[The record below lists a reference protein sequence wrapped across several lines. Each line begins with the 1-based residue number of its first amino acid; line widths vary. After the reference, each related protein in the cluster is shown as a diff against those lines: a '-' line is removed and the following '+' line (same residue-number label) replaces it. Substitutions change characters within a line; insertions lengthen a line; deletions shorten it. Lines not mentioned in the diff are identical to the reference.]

1 MLHLGRA
8 SFKIFVCQV
17 STVLP
22 TVATNTKPTRLSIAD
37 TKLQSSYVPGEK
49 SGCRHLRLWC
59 SVDGYTWKKEKVVL
73 PARMWSQEHKRGKS
87 GKLSGADCQN
97 AHMTVTYGSNG
108 EDGFSRHDP
117 ANAPTC
123 DTQLQYHT
131 DLWCFSSLLFWQPQ
145 NHVNNPVSTLK
156 VKYDNQTIT
165 VRFRTVIKTRER
177 SALDHLKTYFGK
189 KQSSLT
195 KKKILWVKKKIS
207 NQTERFHDRSQ
218 R

>member
-1 MLHLGRA
+1 MFLLKYLCAKSAECCQQLPPTQNPQDFPLLIQNCNQVTSLGKSQDA
-8 SFKIFVCQV
+8 GISDCD
-17 STVLP
+17 VLWMD
-22 TVATNTKPTRLSIAD
+22 I
-37 TKLQSSYVPGEK
+37 YEK
-49 SGCRHLRLWC
+49 
-59 SVDGYTWKKEKVVL
+59 KKKVVL
-73 PARMWSQEHKRGKS
+73 PARMWSQEHKRGNS

-131 DLWCFSSLLFWQPQ
+131 DLWCFSSLLFWKPQ

-165 VRFRTVIKTRER
+165 VRFRAVIKTREI
-177 SALDHLKTYFGK
+177 SALDHLKTYFEK
-189 KQSSLT
+189 KKSLLT
-195 KKKILWVKKKIS
+195 KKKILRVKQKIS